1 MWSYGQRL
9 DTSDDNMKDTL
20 KNKPTLEFE
29 LSLKK
34 QGYKYIIGVDEA
46 GRGPLAG
53 PVVAAAVYIPDGFN
67 VEGINDSKK
76 LSSKKRELFY
86 NKIVTECEYSVA
98 FVDERVIDAI
108 NIREA
113 TKLAMQRAINYFNDK
128 ADFAIVDG
136 NFIPDMISIPAR
148 PIIDGDAQS
157 FSIAAASIV
166 AKFTRDAHMEAL
178 DYIYP
183 IYGFAKHKGYGTK
196 DHLEAIR
203 TYGPSYAHRKTF
215 GGVKE
220 YV

>member
-1 MWSYGQRL
+1 M
-9 DTSDDNMKDTL
+9 N
-20 KNKPTLEFE
+20 NKPTFELE

-34 QGYKYIIGVDEA
+34 QGYKYTIGVDEA

-53 PVVAAAVYIPDGFN
+53 PVVAAAVYIPDGFD

-76 LSSKKRELFY
+76 LSSKKRKLFY

-98 FVDERVIDAI
+98 FVDERIIDSI

-113 TKLAMQRAINYFNDK
+113 TKLAMQKAISYFNDK
-128 ADFAIVDG
+128 ADFAIIDG
-136 NFIPDMISIPAR
+136 NFIPDLIKMPAR
-148 PIIDGDAQS
+148 PIINGDALS

-183 IYGFAKHKGYGTK
+183 IYGFAKHKGYGTR

-203 TYGPSYAHRKTF
+203 TYGPSCAHRKTF

-220 YV
+220 YVRN

>member
-1 MWSYGQRL
+1 
-9 DTSDDNMKDTL
+9 MKT
-20 KNKPTLEFE
+20 KPTLEFE

-98 FVDERVIDAI
+98 FVDERIIESI

-148 PIIDGDAQS
+148 PIIDGDALS